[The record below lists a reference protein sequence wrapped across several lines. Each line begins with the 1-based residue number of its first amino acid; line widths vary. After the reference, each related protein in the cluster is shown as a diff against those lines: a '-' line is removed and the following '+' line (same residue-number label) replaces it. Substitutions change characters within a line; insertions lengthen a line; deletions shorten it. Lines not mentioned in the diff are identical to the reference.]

1 MKRFIAEADR
11 AQITLL
17 PESLDDYID
26 EANPVRAIDAFV
38 AYLDLAEL
46 GFDVMPEA
54 TRRPGYHPSVLLR
67 LFIYGYL
74 NRIAK
79 PRART
84 GCGAQSGGDLVARA
98 ARSRRQGDR

>member
-38 AYLDLAEL
+38 ALLDLAEL
-46 GFDVMPEA
+46 GLEVVPEA
-54 TRRPGYHPSVLLR
+54 TGRPGYHPSVLLR

-74 NRIAK
+74 LVEINGSIHSAVK
-79 PRART
+79 KYVTDKNAQKNPRKK
-84 GCGAQSGGDLVARA
+84 
-98 ARSRRQGDR
+98 